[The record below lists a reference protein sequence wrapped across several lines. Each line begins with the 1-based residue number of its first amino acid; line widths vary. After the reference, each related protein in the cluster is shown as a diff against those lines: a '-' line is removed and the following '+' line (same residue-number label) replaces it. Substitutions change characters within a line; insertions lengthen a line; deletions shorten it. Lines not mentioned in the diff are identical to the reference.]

1 LPFLLSTR
9 YNEKQHVSLLAHI
22 HNGVN
27 VKVNV
32 ARPKGKLTMSEHIP
46 VIAGAVRT
54 PTGKFLGGLAGFTAP
69 QLGAIVIKEV
79 VRRSGIVPNSIDE
92 VIMGNV
98 VSAGIGQAPARQA
111 AIHAGL
117 PDDLPAFTVNKVCG
131 SGLKA
136 VMLAAQAIRAGD
148 AQAFVAGGMES
159 MSNTPYLLTKARTGY
174 RMGDGELIDAVV
186 RDGLW
191 CAFENIHMGGEAE
204 IIAEK
209 FGVTREEQDQF
220 SLQSHQ
226 RAAAATAAGRFKDEI
241 VPIEIKQ
248 KSGVVVVDTDEPIR
262 ADSSLAALAKLKPA
276 FKEGGTVTAGNA
288 PGLSDGASATVV
300 VDQDFAKANGLTVL
314 ARVTGYASAAI
325 TPRYIFA
332 APTRA
337 VNRLLERTGLRLADF
352 DLIEVNEAFA
362 AQTLANGKELDWDWS
377 RVNVNGGAI
386 ALGHPIG
393 SSGSRVL
400 TTLIYELRRRGG
412 GRGLATLCLGGGG
425 AVAMS
430 VEV

>member
-1 LPFLLSTR
+1 M
-9 YNEKQHVSLLAHI
+9 A
-22 HNGVN
+22 
-27 VKVNV
+27 
-32 ARPKGKLTMSEHIP
+32 EHIP
-46 VIAGAVRT
+46 VIVGAART
-54 PTGKFLGGLAGFTAP
+54 PTGKFLGNLASFTAP
-69 QLGAIVIKEV
+69 QLGAIAIKEV
-79 VRRSGIVPNSIDE
+79 VRRSGIVPESIDE

-98 VSAGIGQAPARQA
+98 VSAGVGQAPARQA

-136 VMLAAQAIRAGD
+136 VMLAAQAIRAAD

-159 MSNTPYLLTKARTGY
+159 MSNAPYLLTKARTGY
-174 RMGDGELIDAVV
+174 RLGNGEIIDAVV
-186 RDGLW
+186 HDGLW
-191 CAFENIHMGGEAE
+191 CAFEGIHMGSEAE

-209 FGVTREEQDQF
+209 FCVTRDEQDQY

-226 RAAAATAAGRFKDEI
+226 RAAAATAAGRFKEEI
-241 VPIEIKQ
+241 IPIEVQQ
-248 KSGVVVVDTDEPIR
+248 KKGVLVVDTDEPIR
-262 ADSSLAALAKLKPA
+262 GDTSMDVLTKLMPV
-276 FKEGGTVTAGNA
+276 FQEGGTVTAGNA

-300 VDQDFAKANGLTVL
+300 VEQDFAKANGLTVL
-314 ARVTGYASAAI
+314 ARITGYASAAI

-337 VNRLLERTGLRLADF
+337 VNRLLERTGMKLNDF

>member
-1 LPFLLSTR
+1 
-9 YNEKQHVSLLAHI
+9 
-22 HNGVN
+22 
-27 VKVNV
+27 
-32 ARPKGKLTMSEHIP
+32 MSEHIP
-46 VIAGAVRT
+46 VIAGAVRI
-54 PTGKFLGGLAGFTAP
+54 PTGKFLGSLASFTAP

-79 VRRSGIVPNSIDE
+79 VRRSGISPESIDE

-159 MSNTPYLLTKARTGY
+159 MSNAPYLLTRARTGY
-174 RMGDGELIDAVV
+174 RMGNGELIDAVV

-191 CAFENIHMGGEAE
+191 CAFENIHMGSEAE

-209 FGVTREEQDQF
+209 FGVTREEQDQYSF
-220 SLQSHQ
+220 HSHQ
-226 RAAAATAAGRFKDEI
+226 KAAAAIAAGRFKDEI
-241 VPIEIKQ
+241 VPIEVKQ
-248 KSGVVVVDTDEPIR
+248 KKGIIVVDTDEPVR
-262 ADSSLAALAKLKPA
+262 GDTSMDALTKLMPV
-276 FKEGGTVTAGNA
+276 FQEGGTVTAGNA

-300 VDQDFAKANGLTVL
+300 VDHDFAIANGMNVL
-314 ARVTGYASAAI
+314 ARITGYTSAAI

-332 APTRA
+332 APTIA
-337 VNRLLERTGLRLADF
+337 VNRLLQRTGLKMSDF
-352 DLIEVNEAFA
+352 DLVEVNEAFA
-362 AQTLANGKELDWDWS
+362 AQTLANGRELDWDWS

-400 TTLIYELRRRGG
+400 LTLIYELRRRGG
-412 GRGLATLCLGGGG
+412 GCRAGAVCLGGG
-425 AVAMS
+425 VAG
-430 VEV
+430 

>member
-1 LPFLLSTR
+1 MT
-9 YNEKQHVSLLAHI
+9 
-22 HNGVN
+22 
-27 VKVNV
+27 
-32 ARPKGKLTMSEHIP
+32 EHTP
-46 VIAGAVRT
+46 VIVGAART
-54 PTGKFLGGLAGFTAP
+54 PTGKFLGSLADFTAP
-69 QLGAIVIKEV
+69 QLGAIAIREA
-79 VRRSGIVPNSIDE
+79 VRRAGIAPEAIDE

-98 VSAGIGQAPARQA
+98 VTAGIGQAPARQA
-111 AIHAGL
+111 AIGAGL
-117 PDDLPAFTVNKVCG
+117 PDDLPAFTINKVCG

-136 VMLAAQAIRAGD
+136 VMLAAQAIKAGD
-148 AQAFVAGGMES
+148 ASAFVAGGMES
-159 MSNTPYLLTKARTGY
+159 MSNAPYLLTKARTGY
-174 RMGDGELIDAVV
+174 RMGDGTLVDSVV
-186 RDGLW
+186 NDGLW
-191 CAFENIHMGGEAE
+191 CAFECIHMGNEAE

-209 FGVTREEQDQF
+209 FSVTREEQDRF
-220 SLQSHQ
+220 ALQSQ
-226 RAAAATAAGRFKDEI
+226 QWAAAATSAGRFKEEI
-241 VPIEIKQ
+241 VPIEVKQ
-248 KSGVVVVDTDEPIR
+248 KKGTMVVDTDEPIR
-262 ADSSLAALAKLKPA
+262 GDASIEALTKLKPA
-276 FKEGGTVTAGNA
+276 FQQGGTVTAGNA

-300 VDQDFAKANGLTVL
+300 VDADFAKVHGMTAL
-314 ARVTGYASAAI
+314 ARITGYASAAI
-325 TPRYIFA
+325 TPRYVFA

-337 VNRLLERTGLRLADF
+337 VHRLLERTGMKLSDF

-430 VEV
+430 VDV

>member
-1 LPFLLSTR
+1 
-9 YNEKQHVSLLAHI
+9 
-22 HNGVN
+22 
-27 VKVNV
+27 
-32 ARPKGKLTMSEHIP
+32 MSEHTP
-46 VIAGAVRT
+46 VIIAAVRT
-54 PTGKFLGGLAGFTAP
+54 PTGKFLSNLTSFTAP
-69 QLGAIVIKEV
+69 QLGAIVIKEA
-79 VRRSGIVPNSIDE
+79 VRRSGISPDSIDE
-92 VIMGNV
+92 AIMGNV

-111 AIHAGL
+111 AVHAGL
-117 PDDLPAFTVNKVCG
+117 PDDIPAFTVNNVCG

-159 MSNTPYLLTKARTGY
+159 MSNAPYLLTKARTGY
-174 RMGDGELIDAVV
+174 RMGNGDLIDAVV
-186 RDGLW
+186 QDGLW
-191 CAFENIHMGGEAE
+191 CAFENIHMGSEAE

-209 FGVTREEQDQF
+209 FGVTRDEQDQYSF
-220 SLQSHQ
+220 LSHQ
-226 RAAAATAAGRFKDEI
+226 KAATAAGRFKDEI
-241 VPIEIKQ
+241 VPIEVKQ
-248 KSGVVVVDTDEPIR
+248 KKGVVIVDTDEPIR
-262 ADSSLAALAKLKPA
+262 GDTSMDALAKLMPV
-276 FKEGGTVTAGNA
+276 FRQGGTVTAGNA

-300 VDQDFAKANGLTVL
+300 VDQDFAQANGMNVL
-314 ARVTGYASAAI
+314 AHITGYASAAI

-337 VNRLLERTGLRLADF
+337 VNRLLERTGLKINDF

-430 VEV
+430 IEV

>member
-1 LPFLLSTR
+1 
-9 YNEKQHVSLLAHI
+9 
-22 HNGVN
+22 
-27 VKVNV
+27 
-32 ARPKGKLTMSEHIP
+32 MSEHTP

-54 PTGKFLGGLAGFTAP
+54 PTGKFLSNLASFTAP

-79 VRRSGIVPNSIDE
+79 VRRSGISPDSIDE
-92 VIMGNV
+92 IIMGNV

-111 AIHAGL
+111 AVHAGL
-117 PDDLPAFTVNKVCG
+117 PDDIPAFTVNKVCG

-174 RMGDGELIDAVV
+174 RMGNGELIDAVV
-186 RDGLW
+186 NDGLW
-191 CAFENIHMGGEAE
+191 CAFENIHMGNEAE

-209 FGVTREEQDQF
+209 FAVTRDEQDHF
-220 SLQSHQ
+220 ALQSHQ
-226 RAAAATAAGRFKDEI
+226 RAAAATASGRFKDEI
-241 VPIEIKQ
+241 VPIEVKQ
-248 KSGVVVVDTDEPIR
+248 KKDTIIVDTDEPIR
-262 ADSSLAALAKLKPA
+262 GDTTLDALAKLKPA
-276 FKEGGTVTAGNA
+276 FQQGGTVTAGNA

-300 VDQDFAKANGLTVL
+300 VDQDFAKANGLSVL
-314 ARVTGYASAAI
+314 ARITGYASAAI

-337 VNRLLERTGLRLADF
+337 VNRLLERTGLKISSF

-362 AQTLANGKELDWDWS
+362 AQALANGKELDWDWS

>member
-1 LPFLLSTR
+1 MA
-9 YNEKQHVSLLAHI
+9 EEHV
-22 HNGVN
+22 
-27 VKVNV
+27 
-32 ARPKGKLTMSEHIP
+32 P
-46 VIAGAVRT
+46 VIVGAART
-54 PTGKFLGGLAGFTAP
+54 PTGKFLGGLASFTAP
-69 QLGAIVIKEV
+69 QLGALVIKEA
-79 VRRSGIVPNSIDE
+79 VRRSGIAPDAIDE

-111 AIHAGL
+111 ALHSGL
-117 PDDLPAFTVNKVCG
+117 PVDIPAFTVNNVCG

-136 VMLAAQAIRAGD
+136 VMLAAQAIRTGD
-148 AQAFVAGGMES
+148 EQAFVAGGMES
-159 MSNTPYLLTKARTGY
+159 MSNAPYLLTKARTGY
-174 RMGDGELIDAVV
+174 RMGNGEVIDAVV
-186 RDGLW
+186 QDGLW
-191 CAFENIHMGGEAE
+191 CAFEDIHMGSEAE

-209 FGVTREEQDQF
+209 FEVTREEQDRY

-226 RAAAATAAGRFKDEI
+226 KAAEATAAGRFNEEI
-241 VPIEIKQ
+241 VPVEVKQ
-248 KSGVVVVDTDEPIR
+248 KKGMVVVEHDEPIR
-262 ADSSLAALAKLKPA
+262 GDSSMDALAKLMPA
-276 FKEGGTVTAGNA
+276 FQEFGSVTAGNA

-300 VDQDFAKANGLTVL
+300 ADRDFARAHGLTAL
-314 ARVTGYASAAI
+314 ARITGYASAAI

-337 VNRLLERTGLRLADF
+337 VKRLLERTGMKIGDF
-352 DLIEVNEAFA
+352 DLVEVNEAFA
-362 AQTLANGKELDWDWS
+362 AQTLANGRELDLDWS

-400 TTLIYELRRRGG
+400 ITLIHELRRRGG

>member
-1 LPFLLSTR
+1 M
-9 YNEKQHVSLLAHI
+9 A
-22 HNGVN
+22 
-27 VKVNV
+27 
-32 ARPKGKLTMSEHIP
+32 EHIP
-46 VIAGAVRT
+46 VIVGAART
-54 PTGKFLGGLAGFTAP
+54 PTGKFLGNLAGFTAP
-69 QLGAIVIKEV
+69 QLGAITIREA
-79 VRRSGIVPNSIDE
+79 VRRSGIAPEAIDE

-98 VSAGIGQAPARQA
+98 VSAGIGQAPGRQA
-111 AIHAGL
+111 AIYAGL
-117 PDDLPAFTVNKVCG
+117 PDDIPAFTINNVCG

-136 VMLAAQAIRAGD
+136 VMLAAQAIKAGE

-159 MSNTPYLLTKARTGY
+159 MSNAPYLLTQARTGY
-174 RMGDGELIDAVV
+174 RMGNGTLVDSVV
-186 RDGLW
+186 HDGLW
-191 CAFENIHMGGEAE
+191 CAFECIHMGNEAE

-209 FGVTREEQDQF
+209 FSVTRQEQDRYAV
-220 SLQSHQ
+220 QSQQ
-226 RAAAATAAGRFKDEI
+226 RAAAATATGRFKEEI
-241 VPIEIKQ
+241 IPIEVKQ
-248 KSGVVVVDTDEPIR
+248 KKGTLVVDTDEPIR
-262 ADSSLAALAKLKPA
+262 ADVSLEALAKLKPA
-276 FKEGGTVTAGNA
+276 FQEGGTVTAGNA

-300 VDQDFAKANGLTVL
+300 VNADCAKAHDMTVL
-314 ARVTGYASAAI
+314 ARITGYASAAI
-325 TPRYIFA
+325 TPRYVFA

-337 VNRLLERTGLRLADF
+337 VHRLLERTGMKLSDF

-430 VEV
+430 IEV